1 MRWRVTAPFRRSLGR
16 TFLLVAVAAMA
27 ASYGSTSVAQ
37 TMEEALALAYQN
49 NPGLNA
55 ERARLRATDE
65 GVPQALSSWR
75 PSVEINSSYGTQYS
89 NNSGANSTS
98 PRSVNSTP
106 RSGSLTATQNLYR
119 GGRTLAATSLAEN
132 QVLSDRA
139 RLSAAEQT
147 VLQQA
152 ATSYMNVVRDQ
163 AVVELNRN
171 NERVI
176 ERQLEAARDRFRVG
190 EVTRTDV
197 AQAESRLSRATADRI
212 AAEGALAQSRANFR
226 SIVGEYPRQLRPA
239 PPLGGLPVTEDESIV
254 IARSKNLSV
263 LQADYVERGAR
274 DQVDLVFGELL
285 PTVSLRGDLSDS
297 FDQTVRDS
305 ETERATARVELRVP
319 LYTSGSVESRI
330 RAAKQ
335 TVAQRRDERNQ
346 AVRTA
351 IEAAT
356 RAWEALNTA
365 RASSRAFADVVRSAE
380 IALDGVQQEA
390 LVGSRTVLD
399 VLDAEQELVNAR
411 VNLVRSERDEVV
423 GTYDLRVAIGDLSV
437 ESLRLSVDRYDPF
450 KNYKRV
456 REKWLGWG
464 IDGD

>member
-1 MRWRVTAPFRRSLGR
+1 VIPA
-16 TFLLVAVAAMA
+16 AVAGVIAL
-27 ASYGSTSVAQ
+27 YGSTSAAQ

-75 PSVEINSSYGTQYS
+75 PTVSVTGSYGTQYS
-89 NNSGANSTS
+89 SNTGANNTQ
-98 PRSVNSTP
+98 PRSVTSDP
-106 RSGSLTATQNLYR
+106 RSGTLTATQNLYR

-152 ATSYMNVVRDQ
+152 ASAYMNVVRDQ
-163 AVVELNRN
+163 AVVDLNRN

-176 ERQLEAARDRFRVG
+176 ERQLEATRDRFRVG

-226 SIVGEYPRQLRPA
+226 NIVGEYPRQLRPA
-239 PPLGGLPVTEDESIV
+239 PPLGGLPATEDESIA
-254 IARSKNLSV
+254 IASAKNFSV
-263 LQADYVERGAR
+263 LQADYTERAAR
-274 DQVDLVFGELL
+274 DQVDVVFGELL
-285 PTVSLRGDLSDS
+285 PTLSLVGQLSDS
-297 FDQTVRDS
+297 FDTTVRDT
-305 ETERATARVELRVP
+305 ETERATAKVDLTLP

-346 AVRTA
+346 AVRSA
-351 IEAAT
+351 IETAT
-356 RAWEALNTA
+356 RGWEALNTA
-365 RASSRAFADVVRSAE
+365 RASKRAFADVVRSAE

-423 GTYDLRVAIGDLSV
+423 GSYDLTVAVGALSV
-437 ESLRLSVDRYDPF
+437 ENLKLPVDRYDPL
-450 KNYKRV
+450 KNYRRV
-456 REKWLGWG
+456 RDKWLGWG
-464 IDGD
+464 IDGE